1 MNPVSNCMVIEI
13 PCTNATSTQFQ
24 MPDVPYLR
32 GKKITAIVGSSASNC
47 LASGNL
53 NLTALVQNQQN
64 ALFTSVFL
72 TFSDNKG
79 FQFIQNIP
87 LIELCPESIT
97 SITSHSNPSTNVL
110 FANNTN
116 GVMEINPTIIDFTK
130 SFVYIP
136 AGIGSANYSL
146 QLTIFFEN

>member
-13 PCTNATSTQFQ
+13 PCTNATATQFQ

-32 GKKITAIVGSSASNC
+32 GKKITAIVGSSAQNC

-53 NLTALVQNQQN
+53 NLTGLVQNQQL
-64 ALFTSVFL
+64 AIFTSVFL
-72 TFSDNKG
+72 TFSNNKG

-87 LIELCPESIT
+87 LIELCPESIQT
-97 SITSHSNPSTNVL
+97 VTGANHVL

-116 GVMEINPTIIDFTK
+116 GMLEINPTIIDFTK

-136 AGIGSANYSL
+136 AGIGASNYSL

>member
-13 PCTNATSTQFQ
+13 PCTNATATQFQ

-53 NLTALVQNQQN
+53 NLTQIVQNQQN
-64 ALFTSVFL
+64 ANFTSVFL
-72 TFSDNKG
+72 TFSNNKG
-79 FQFIQNIP
+79 FQFIQNLP
-87 LIELCPESIT
+87 LIELCPESIQT
-97 SITSHSNPSTNVL
+97 VAGITHVL

-116 GVMEINPTIIDFTK
+116 GMMEINPTIIDFTK
-130 SFVYIP
+130 SYVYIP
-136 AGIGSANYSL
+136 AGIGASNYSL